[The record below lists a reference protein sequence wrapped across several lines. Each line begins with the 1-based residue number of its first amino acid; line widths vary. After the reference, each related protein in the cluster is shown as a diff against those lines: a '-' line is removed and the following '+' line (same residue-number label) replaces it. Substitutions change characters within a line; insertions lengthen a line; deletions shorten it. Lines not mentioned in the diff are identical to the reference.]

1 MAARKI
7 NFHVLLL
14 SFLLIFKVPSILGL
28 SIRGTTISDPKAIH
42 GHGGDFPVIKSRKLL
57 VTNLEVD
64 YSGDYTD
71 GESSSSSST
80 PASPVPDYDDIY
92 RRQGDVPSPGIGH

>member
-14 SFLLIFKVPSILGL
+14 SFLLIFEVPSILGL
-28 SIRGTTISDPKAIH
+28 SMRGTAKSDPEAIY
-42 GHGGDFPVIKSRKLL
+42 GGDFLATKSRKLM
-57 VTNLEVD
+57 VTNLDVD
-64 YSGDYTD
+64 YLGDYDD

-80 PASPVPDYDDIY
+80 PAPPVPDYDDIY